1 MSVVYL
7 IMFKGPGLAADHE
20 IGALRSALA
29 SIPGMTRTLIHIP
42 VFATTSAHYVNVDP
56 TPALTLQIYFD
67 DIDMLEAACAA
78 KGTMRALP
86 DLLPSLQVEQIGHQA
101 MLSRHFEPTP
111 PPRGGAPELL
121 TSNLVTY
128 NGPAED
134 ETVWLSYY
142 SVVHAPIMTRLPALR
157 ELEICMR
164 IDWIDALPWK
174 RMKIM
179 QTNKVVFD
187 SVEAL
192 DLSHYSPVMAELRT
206 DYALFPPFSG
216 GNSHF
221 ALTTMTVLPSLQ
233 RGIQSDV

>member
-1 MSVVYL
+1 VSVVYL
-7 IMFKGPGLAADHE
+7 IMFNGTGFAVDNE

-42 VFATTSAHYVNVDP
+42 AFAATSADYVNVDP
-56 TPALTLQIYFD
+56 TPALALQIYFS
-67 DIDMLEAACAA
+67 DIDRLEAACAA
-78 KGTMRALP
+78 DGALHALP
-86 DLLPSLQVEQIGHQA
+86 GLLPSLQIHDIGHQT
-101 MLSRHFEPTP
+101 MLSRRFEPAIP
-111 PPRGGAPELL
+111 PSHAASELL

-142 SVVHAPIMTRLPALR
+142 SLVHAPIMTRLPGLR

-164 IDWIDALPWK
+164 IDWIDALPWT

-192 DLSHYSPVMAELRT
+192 DASHYSPVMTDLRT

-221 ALTTMTVLPSLQ
+221 AMTTMTVLPSPQ
-233 RGIQSDV
+233 RGK

>member
-1 MSVVYL
+1 MSIVYL
-7 IMFKGPGLAADHE
+7 VMFSGTGPAADSELAA
-20 IGALRSALA
+20 LKSALS
-29 SIPGMTRTLIHIP
+29 SIPGMTRSLIHIP
-42 VFATTSAHYVNVDP
+42 VFAATGADYVNVDP
-56 TPALTLQIYFD
+56 TPALALQIYFR
-67 DIDMLEAACAA
+67 DIDRLEAACAA
-78 KGTMRALP
+78 DGALHALP
-86 DLLPSLQVEQIGHQA
+86 DLLPSLQIQEIGHQA
-101 MLSRHFEPTP
+101 MLSRHFEPAVSPGST
-111 PPRGGAPELL
+111 APELL

-142 SVVHAPIMTRLPALR
+142 SVVHAPIMTRLPDLR

-192 DLSHYSPVMAELRT
+192 DASHYSPVMIDLRT

-221 ALTTMTVLPSLQ
+221 AMTTMTVLPSP
-233 RGIQSDV
+233 RHRT